1 MRLNGIASV
10 VALMVLLCL
19 SSIPLAYADVP
30 SVLEISR
37 EEEGGNTFLV
47 IEVRHGSPTSSHY
60 VDVIEVEVDGE
71 VEKLDDLEPQASTR
85 FEERYAVDPDAEI
98 RVRAHCNVHG
108 WSRWAGEEEGE
119 PVGGG
124 GIPGFPHESVA
135 LGAAL
140 VLLLLRRKS
149 NPR

>member
-1 MRLNGIASV
+1 MRLKGPAIV
-10 VALMVLLCL
+10 GALLVLLCF
-19 SSIPLAYADVP
+19 SSIPLVYADVP
-30 SVLEISR
+30 SVLEITM
-37 EEEGGNTFLV
+37 EEAGGDTFIV

-71 VEKLDDLEPQASTR
+71 VERLDDLGPQASAR

-108 WSRWAGEEEGE
+108 WSQWAGEEEEE
-119 PVGGG
+119 PGGGG
-124 GIPGFPHESVA
+124 GIPGFPYESMA

-140 VLLLLRRKS
+140 SLLLLWRKG
-149 NPR
+149 NPS